1 MLQQVQ
7 INPDPYQPYFLS
19 QAIRAGNLMFVSGQA
34 GYGEDGRIVAGGF
47 AAQGEQAFFNLE
59 RVLQAGGSSLGH
71 IVKVTIFLT
80 DMRQFNEVVR
90 LRRKFLSAPYPAD
103 SIVEVTGL
111 YTPEAVIEIEAI
123 AVSKDIES

>member
-1 MLQQVQ
+1 
-7 INPDPYQPYFLS
+7 
-19 QAIRAGNLMFVSGQA
+19 MFVSGQA

-90 LRRKFLSAPYPAD
+90 LRRKFLSPPYPAD